1 MLNET
6 QNYQRALFILVGL
19 HILIIAASNYLVQ
32 IPLQLFSYTTTWGA
46 LSFPFIFLVT
56 DLTVRIFGKNL
67 ARKII
72 FVAMLPALIISYY
85 FSVVFLNGKFI
96 GHSGLLDFNLFV
108 FRIVVASFTAYVVG
122 QMLDIQVFD
131 RLRKVR
137 QWWIAPLAS
146 TVIGNLVDTICF
158 FSVAFYK
165 SPNAFMAANWVEI
178 ASIDYLFK
186 IIMSVFVFLPI
197 YGIVLKKLTHLL
209 TKNEQT
215 EQLLL
220 VD

>member
-186 IIMSVFVFLPI
+186 IVMSVFVFLPI

-209 TKNEQT
+209 TKKEQT